1 MKRHD
6 IHALLRSLS
15 QTARLRAYLLV
26 LDHAQMFFALLV
38 VTNTAFRDADIVV
51 EIVVVEEVRL
61 T

>member
-1 MKRHD
+1 
-6 IHALLRSLS
+6 
-15 QTARLRAYLLV
+15 
-26 LDHAQMFFALLV
+26 MFFALLV